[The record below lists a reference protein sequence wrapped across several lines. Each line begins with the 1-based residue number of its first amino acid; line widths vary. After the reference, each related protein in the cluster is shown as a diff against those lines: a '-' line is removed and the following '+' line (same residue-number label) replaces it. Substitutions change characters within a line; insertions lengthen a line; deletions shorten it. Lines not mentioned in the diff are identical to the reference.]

1 MKEFANFY
9 ETVVEDR
16 RKKTET
22 ATQQF
27 RVVKLFHNLFP
38 TRMEE
43 VTEDGFAGHILTA
56 FLGSV
61 GKDIEQRFDKLKDD
75 R

>member
-1 MKEFANFY
+1 MEGRNCGISC
-9 ETVVEDR
+9 EHI
-16 RKKTET
+16 
-22 ATQQF
+22 
-27 RVVKLFHNLFP
+27 VKPFHDNLFP

-61 GKDIEQRFDKLKDD
+61 GKDFEQRFDNLKEDK
-75 R
+75 